1 MTQPDTKE
9 VKFSNVDVEARRQS
23 VGAWIS
29 NNLRPAAKV
38 LDEAAEQDRKA
49 SSFEVRE
56 YQLDAWGSLWDA
68 RQQGQE
74 RGLVHLATGLGKTSV
89 AVFDVM
95 KFREEQLA
103 QDPPTIPRVLFVSHM
118 TDISDQARERFEH
131 FMPDLEMDNFDTD
144 QPNRPDVD
152 IRFATF
158 QSLHS
163 KLDQLDPQDYE
174 YIIYDEAH
182 HTEAPTFKAVR
193 DYFDPLFELAITA
206 TPDRMDKKDIRD
218 YFGEAVYS
226 KSLPEGI
233 GEGWLADVDYHIVFD
248 DIVKKI
254 MEEGFEPGTLK
265 ELNDLFN
272 VEPRNEVIAN
282 NIREEQQ
289 RIGVEQAKTV
299 IFCKNIEHAEA
310 MAELLDG
317 VSYHS
322 GLEQEDRKQILQG
335 FRNGN
340 HKVICTVD
348 MFNEGIDVP
357 DASVIV
363 FLRSTQSGNIF
374 EQQLGR
380 GLRKTKG
387 KDKVTVLDFVANI
400 ERIIKVRELS
410 QKIQGSRGGDEG
422 IDEGDYTSNDALDDD
437 ATIICGG
444 EVKDGEGGLQV
455 RMQHGNFDF
464 NSIAVNLLEKY
475 NQFTIKDIFKF
486 SDYTND
492 QLIELATQLSPGKPI
507 SKTAMEELSKKRLF
521 PSARTIQDR
530 FGSTREFHVACGYEP
545 TGFRDFTADEI
556 VELARSVSPNKP
568 LTQRMIIDMSKEGLF
583 PGTSI
588 IYDRFKSV
596 KAFQEACGFTTG
608 SRFKDYTAD
617 DIIKLAKEISPDRVI
632 HQGDITRL
640 SKDGSFVS
648 RERIVKV
655 FGSVTAF
662 REACGNEQVNFT
674 GITADEIVEL
684 ANKLSPDKPLTKS
697 MIDELSKK
705 RVFPSVNVVM
715 DRFSSMENFQAQRG
729 LDSERQR
736 SLRRSE
742 LIALALELSPDK
754 PIARRTMDA
763 VLSKQNIFPSSTT
776 IRDLF
781 GSIKEFQRE
790 CGFE

>member
-1 MTQPDTKE
+1 MAPENKE
-9 VKFSNVDVEARRQS
+9 VKFSHVDTEARRQS
-23 VGAWIS
+23 VAAWIS
-29 NNLRPAAKV
+29 GNLKPAARA
-38 LDEAAEQDRKA
+38 LDETAEQSRKA
-49 SSFEVRE
+49 NDFEVRE
-56 YQLDAWGSLWDA
+56 YQLDAWGSLWDS

-74 RGLVHLATGLGKTSV
+74 RALVHLATGLGKTSV

-103 QDPPTIPRVLFVSHM
+103 QDPPTIPRILFVSHM
-118 TDISDQARERFEH
+118 TDISDQARERFQH
-131 FMPDLEMDNFDTD
+131 FMPDLEMDDFEAD

-152 IRFATF
+152 VRFATF
-158 QSLHS
+158 QSLYS

-182 HTEAPTFKAVR
+182 HTEARTFSAVR
-193 DYFDPLFELAITA
+193 DHFDPLFELAITA
-206 TPDRMDKKDIRD
+206 TPDRMDKKDIRE

-254 MEEGFEPGTLK
+254 MEEGFEPGSLK

-272 VEPRNEVIAN
+272 VEPRNEVIAK

-289 RIGVEQAKTV
+289 RIGLEKAKTV

-310 MAELLDG
+310 MAGLLGG

-322 GLEQEDRKQILQG
+322 SLEQEDRKQILRG
-335 FRNGN
+335 FRNGD

-380 GLRKTKG
+380 GLRKTQG

-400 ERIIKVRELS
+400 ERIMKVRELS
-410 QKIQGSRGGDEG
+410 QKIRGSRDGDMDEG
-422 IDEGDYTSNDALDDD
+422 GHTSKDDFDDD

-455 RMQHGNFDF
+455 KVQHGDFDF

-475 NQFTIKDIFKF
+475 NQLAIKDIFKF

-492 QLIELATQLSPGKPI
+492 ELIELATKLSPGKPI
-507 SKTAMEELSKKRLF
+507 SKTTMEELSKKRLF

-545 TGFRDFTADEI
+545 TGFRDVTADEI
-556 VELARSVSPNKP
+556 VELAHSVSPDKP
-568 LTQRMIIDMSKEGLF
+568 LTQQMIIDMSKEGLF
-583 PGTSI
+583 PSTSI
-588 IYDRFKSV
+588 IYDRFESLG
-596 KAFQEACGFTTG
+596 AFQEACGFRTG

-617 DIIKLAKEISPDRVI
+617 DIVKLAKEISPDRVLLNT
-632 HQGDITRL
+632 DIARL
-640 SKDGSFVS
+640 SREGSFVS
-648 RERIVKV
+648 RERIIKV
-655 FGSVTAF
+655 FGSVAAF
-662 REACGNEQVNFT
+662 KEVCGDERVSFA

-684 ANKLSPDKPLTKS
+684 ANKLSPNKPLTKS

-705 RVFPSVNVVM
+705 RIFPSANVVM
-715 DRFSSMENFQAQRG
+715 DRFSSMENFQTQRG

-736 SLRRSE
+736 SLRRGE

-754 PIARRTMDA
+754 PIARRTMDT

-781 GSIKEFQRE
+781 GSIKAFQRE